1 MRPARPPCSW
11 SAAGGLGGF
20 AVLLLGS
27 VARHCVRH
35 AECPVVVF
43 QEGGR

>member
-1 MRPARPPCSW
+1 M
-11 SAAGGLGGF
+11 GL
-20 AVLLLGS
+20 
-27 VARHCVRH
+27 VARHCARH